1 MKLPASTKAATWS
14 AVGGV
19 VLGMILMSYGF
30 GYVSP
35 TAADKIAKT
44 QSEAAVVGVLAPV
57 CAAKFRELP
66 DFTAKRAALEK
77 ASMYERRD
85 IFPKELVTLP
95 GETRP
100 DADLASACSAAVLK
114 MKAASG

>member
-1 MKLPASTKAATWS
+1 M
-14 AVGGV
+14 
-19 VLGMILMSYGF
+19 
-30 GYVSP
+30 SP

-44 QSEAAVVGVLAPV
+44 QSEAAVVSVLAPV
-57 CAAKFRELP
+57 CATKFRELP

-95 GETRP
+95 GESRP